1 MKAFY
6 QHLQKDSFYLVCRC
20 DLNLV
25 PQVEMQEILWR
36 SQNDAY
42 DKPRLLCDRNVQK
55 ETSKFSVLVLRRFHT
70 TEKHASYP
78 DHPGDIRHLSEKT

>member
-55 ETSKFSVLVLRRFHT
+55 ETSKFSVLVLRSSIRQKNMPHT
-70 TEKHASYP
+70 RIIPAT
-78 DHPGDIRHLSEKT
+78 